1 MFFFNSTGSSGK
13 KMPALLVCVTEGK
26 SGAWGRPVALSPV
39 RRYCKITHLW
49 QPSCTSAVPGASV
62 SPAHC
67 WVLFPGPEQGA
78 APWEVLWGV
87 CVFQRELLGWW
98 HHQVPRG
105 DVEQH
110 PLWLLHVPGG
120 RSHLPGSWVCQSGVC
135 QGEKGFFSQGL
146 GFYFFPS
153 LFLVSQLEA
162 LEELALVLCN
172 PLKNISQ
179 RRANLEFPMQ
189 VCTVGF
195 HCEANPV
202 NLTWIPSHTVSAC
215 CSGGSDTQGI
225 QWWSLD
231 LPGAEHGENVQVRD
245 G

>member
-13 KMPALLVCVTEGK
+13 KMPALLVCVREGK
-26 SGAWGRPVALSPV
+26 SGVWGRPVALSPV

-49 QPSCTSAVPGASV
+49 QPSCTSAVPGASE

-135 QGEKGFFSQGL
+135 QGEKGFLLKAWDFISSPP
-146 GFYFFPS
+146 FF
-153 LFLVSQLEA
+153 LFLNLRHSKNQ
-162 LEELALVLCN
+162 
-172 PLKNISQ
+172 PLFC
-179 RRANLEFPMQ
+179 A
-189 VCTVGF
+189 
-195 HCEANPV
+195 
-202 NLTWIPSHTVSAC
+202 IPSKIFHRGEQTWNFPCKFAQWASTVK
-215 CSGGSDTQGI
+215 QI
-225 QWWSLD
+225 QLI
-231 LPGAEHGENVQVRD
+231 
-245 G
+245 